1 MLVPSLIGIGVYCV
15 AIVGAPA
22 LLNDGDTLSHIAS
35 GHWIVAHRAIPFDDP
50 FSYTVH
56 GQNWVPHEWLAEI
69 ALAGLYDWLGW
80 GGVVAA
86 TGLAAA
92 AAFAFLALVLQ
103 RTLGPRPAAIAALAA
118 FSLTEAHFLARPH
131 ALAWPLLVIWSAGIV
146 AARDN
151 GRLPSLALLPIMIL
165 WANIHGGFVI
175 GLGFAGLIAAEAI
188 LYASAATQFRVI
200 RGWGMF
206 LGLAGLS
213 ALCSPNGIGAL
224 LLPFRLIQMSFAI
237 HSISEWRSLDFARPD
252 PLAAWV
258 ALAILGCLV
267 FGIRLP
273 LSRALMLLLLLWMAV
288 THVRNDELLGIIG
301 PLLVAGP
308 LALQLRSTILT
319 PEMASSRAERH
330 TGAAAVTGIALSAAA
345 AMGIALAATAWM
357 LNQRGLAPRADVMPA
372 AAIEEARR
380 TGLDGHVFNSVRF
393 GGYLLMAKIPAF
405 VDGRAD
411 LYGDIFLQRYVA
423 ASNAIGESLQN
434 LLRQYRVR
442 WTLLEPASP
451 AVRLLDHLS
460 GWERIYSDQ
469 YAVIHRRKPTP

>member
-188 LYASAATQFRVI
+188 LYASAATRFRVI